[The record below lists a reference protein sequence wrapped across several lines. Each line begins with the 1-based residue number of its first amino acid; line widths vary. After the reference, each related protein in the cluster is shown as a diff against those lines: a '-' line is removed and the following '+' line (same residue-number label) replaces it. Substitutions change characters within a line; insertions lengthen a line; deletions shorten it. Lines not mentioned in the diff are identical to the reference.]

1 MIGGILA
8 WGAHMQRRQFIT
20 YLAGATA
27 AWPLTAR
34 AQSAGNFS
42 RLGYLSDESETPNR
56 FSSYHPV
63 LERLRELGYID
74 GRNIAINYRY
84 ADGKAEKLPPL
95 AAELARLPVD
105 AIFTVGTPAARAA
118 IAATRTIPIVFSR
131 AGDPV
136 GLGLVTELAKPR
148 GNATGVS
155 IFTTEL
161 GGKRLELLKNAV
173 PGLTRVAVLYELG
186 FVPGEVELKQLTAAA
201 RSLGVQLHT
210 VGVDS
215 LAALQGALPDIMK
228 ESPEALFVGSS
239 GWFEGH
245 AELITEL
252 AFKSRLPALYIRREY
267 SETGGLI
274 SYGVNF
280 REMYRT
286 AADYIARVLKGEK
299 PTDLPVQQPVK
310 IELVINLK
318 TAKALD
324 VAIAQ
329 PLLVTA
335 DEVIE

>member
-1 MIGGILA
+1 MRRRKFIAGLA
-8 WGAHMQRRQFIT
+8 A
-20 YLAGATA
+20 AGA
-27 AWPLTAR
+27 AWTFGAR
-34 AQSAGNFS
+34 AQPAGS
-42 RLGYLSDESETPNR
+42 LPRLGYLSDESETPNR
-56 FSSYHPV
+56 FSSYNPV
-63 LERLRELGYID
+63 LERLRELGYVD

-84 ADGKAEKLPPL
+84 ADGKAERLPSL
-95 AAELARLPVD
+95 AADLAALPVN
-105 AIFTVGTPAARAA
+105 AILTVGTPAARAA
-118 IAATRTIPIVFSR
+118 IAATKTIPIVFSR

-186 FVPGEVELKQLTAAA
+186 FVPGELELKQLAAA
-201 RSLGVQLHT
+201 APSLGVQLHT
-210 VGVDS
+210 VGVGS
-215 LAALQGALPDIMK
+215 LAALEAALPDIMK
-228 ESPEALFVGSS
+228 ESPDALFVGSS

-245 AELITEL
+245 AELITDL

-267 SETGGLI
+267 SDTGGLI

-299 PTDLPVQQPVK
+299 PTDLPVQEPVK

-324 VAIAQ
+324 IAIAQ
-329 PLLVTA
+329 PLLTTA